1 MIVLGIDPGSRL
13 TGWGVVRVGAGGAVA
28 ALAHGTIA
36 GGTGALAERLVAL
49 GRGLEEV
56 LDRHRPEMVG
66 VEQAFHARNVRSTL
80 VLGHVRGL
88 VLWLAAGRGVAVA
101 EYAPRAVKLAV
112 TGRGGASKPQVADMV
127 RRLLALDARPQ
138 ADAADALAVALCCA
152 RRAVPGAG
160 SLCTPVRP
168 SAPTSG
174 VVPGPAATGPRTA
187 RAENGEVVDL
197 SRAFARVRPGRE
209 EAALERLALTR
220 GARPPRTP
228 RPARAP
234 R

>member
-13 TGWGVVRVGAGGAVA
+13 TGWGVVRVGAGGAVS

-56 LDRHRPEMVG
+56 LDRHRPELVG

-101 EYAPRAVKLAV
+101 EYAPRVVKLAV

-152 RRAVPGAG
+152 RRAAPGAG
-160 SLCTPVRP
+160 SLCTPTRP
-168 SAPTSG
+168 SAPASSI
-174 VVPGPAATGPRTA
+174 AGPRTA
-187 RAENGEVVDL
+187 RSASGETIDL

-220 GARPPRTP
+220 GARPPRSP

>member
-1 MIVLGIDPGSRL
+1 MIILGIDPGSRR
-13 TGWGVVRVGAGGAVA
+13 TGWGVVRVGPGGTGIEVV
-28 ALAHGTIA
+28 AHGTLA
-36 GGTGALAERLVAL
+36 GGTGPLTERLVAL

-56 LDRHRPEMVG
+56 LDRHRPEVVG

-88 VLWLAAGRGVAVA
+88 VLWLAAGRGLAVA

-127 RRLLALDARPQ
+127 RRLLALEARPSG
-138 ADAADALAVALCCA
+138 DAADALAVALCCA
-152 RRAVPGAG
+152 RRGRLGANPAAARVPEAAGA
-160 SLCTPVRP
+160 
-168 SAPTSG
+168 A
-174 VVPGPAATGPRTA
+174 GPAARGPRTA
-187 RAENGEVVDL
+187 RASTGETIDL

-209 EAALERLALTR
+209 EVALERLALAR
-220 GARPPRTP
+220 GARPA
-228 RPARAP
+228 RPARPARGP